1 MGGQTCRPLHVK
13 EHTTRVH
20 DQTGA
25 SWGRQV
31 RNMALSDV
39 DAIATEGLR
48 SGIKAADTILG
59 GRVNLHLRQDE

>member
-1 MGGQTCRPLHVK
+1 M
-13 EHTTRVH
+13 RVH

-31 RNMALSDV
+31 RNMALNDV

-48 SGIKAADTILG
+48 SGIKAADTVSSSIVLKCTILE
-59 GRVNLHLRQDE
+59 GRVNLHSRQDES